1 MSAEEVGVFVAA
13 LKTPPQTGDDLANEL
28 VQAKKITRFQ
38 AEMIA
43 EGRGQSIILDRYVIK
58 DKIGAGGMGQV
69 YLAEHQRMEREVALK
84 VLPPDLVKNQE
95 SVQRFHQEVK
105 AAAKLSHRNIV
116 TAYDANED
124 QGTHFL
130 VMEYVPG
137 KDLSSTVRING
148 PLSVEVALDMI
159 KQVSSGL
166 GYAHQRGIIHR
177 DIKPANLLLDEEG
190 VVKILDMGLARID
203 SPGEADDGQGL
214 TGTGMVMGTVDFM
227 APEQALDT
235 RSADGRSDIYSLG
248 CTLFYLLT
256 GKPLFTDDTVMKK
269 LMALQTQSAPSLSEC
284 RGGITPEVED
294 LYQKMVAKKPEERFQ
309 SMTEV
314 AQAIERCTSKAT
326 TGATEALITEDAA
339 LREFLQNQSLR
350 ESATIMQK
358 QDEIVAEESAQE
370 QTFITDGLGRTVPS
384 MPPTKTSVRTT
395 KGSQRGGARRHQAL
409 LYGLGGGAA
418 LILLLGLYFVN
429 QKPDGTTA
437 RLDSPK
443 RIGIYTTLNGSA
455 LAAICLSWP
464 M

>member
-227 APEQALDT
+227 AS
-235 RSADGRSDIYSLG
+235 R
-248 CTLFYLLT
+248 T
-256 GKPLFTDDTVMKK
+256 GPGHS
-269 LMALQTQSAPSLSEC
+269 QC
-284 RGGITPEVED
+284 RR
-294 LYQKMVAKKPEERFQ
+294 A
-309 SMTEV
+309 
-314 AQAIERCTSKAT
+314 
-326 TGATEALITEDAA
+326 
-339 LREFLQNQSLR
+339 
-350 ESATIMQK
+350 
-358 QDEIVAEESAQE
+358 
-370 QTFITDGLGRTVPS
+370 
-384 MPPTKTSVRTT
+384 
-395 KGSQRGGARRHQAL
+395 
-409 LYGLGGGAA
+409 
-418 LILLLGLYFVN
+418 
-429 QKPDGTTA
+429 
-437 RLDSPK
+437 
-443 RIGIYTTLNGSA
+443 
-455 LAAICLSWP
+455 
-464 M
+464 

>member
-1 MSAEEVGVFVAA
+1 
-13 LKTPPQTGDDLANEL
+13 
-28 VQAKKITRFQ
+28 
-38 AEMIA
+38 
-43 EGRGQSIILDRYVIK
+43 
-58 DKIGAGGMGQV
+58 
-69 YLAEHQRMEREVALK
+69 
-84 VLPPDLVKNQE
+84 
-95 SVQRFHQEVK
+95 
-105 AAAKLSHRNIV
+105 
-116 TAYDANED
+116 
-124 QGTHFL
+124 
-130 VMEYVPG
+130 
-137 KDLSSTVRING
+137 
-148 PLSVEVALDMI
+148 
-159 KQVSSGL
+159 
-166 GYAHQRGIIHR
+166 
-177 DIKPANLLLDEEG
+177 
-190 VVKILDMGLARID
+190 
-203 SPGEADDGQGL
+203 
-214 TGTGMVMGTVDFM
+214 
-227 APEQALDT
+227 
-235 RSADGRSDIYSLG
+235 
-248 CTLFYLLT
+248 
-256 GKPLFTDDTVMKK
+256 
-269 LMALQTQSAPSLSEC
+269 MALQTQSAPSLSEC

-443 RIGIYTTLNGSA
+443 RASVEIAADREKTAGFDGSA
-455 LAAICLSWP
+455 VSTPSKDEGKNYALQFDGREGFVVIHHDHEPIDPLTIEATVSIPWGGTVGSQLRWEDILRFTSSAAEIVISMKQDSGRGVVLQVSNSTTYLQTAIESTESVQIAVVCERGTYKLFIDGQLIGEKPLGQREPPLAPQEIQLISLGGELGARRFLTGRIDEVRISKVARYSGDYQPQKRLEAEPGTLALYHFDEGEGDDVIDSSGNDNHGKKRGGTWVNADADP
-464 M
+464 LEVPEKSIAE